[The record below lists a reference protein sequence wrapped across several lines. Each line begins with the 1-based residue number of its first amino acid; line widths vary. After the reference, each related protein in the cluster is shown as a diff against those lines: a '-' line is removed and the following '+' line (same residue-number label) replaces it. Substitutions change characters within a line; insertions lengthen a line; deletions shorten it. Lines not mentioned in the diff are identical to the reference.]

1 MKTMN
6 LARALLAGLLSA
18 IGRTVPGL
26 MFVAAL
32 AFTTG
37 MFAASAPA
45 FSSIAHTWVASNG
58 SDSASCGGRMITPC
72 QTFLAAYNNTDAG
85 GEITCVDSGN
95 FGGLTISKSVTINCE
110 SSIGSSL
117 VTGGVSPISI
127 NGSSL
132 NVTLRGLDL
141 DGASTTLGTICSG
154 PSASLLTF
162 VGSGTLH
169 LQKMKIRRLTGP
181 SCGVQFTPNDTATLD
196 ITDCDI
202 TDNGGSGL
210 GAGIYV
216 QPASGVTAH
225 VSIDHSRIN
234 NNYFGVLFDGTQGGI
249 IRGAIHDSV
258 VSGNIQDGIMVSA
271 TNSSLAVDNT
281 IVSGNGAG
289 VLIKPYANGSMTATF
304 DRVTISNNMGGGLK
318 TDTTNG
324 SVNVDISNSTIGNN
338 GGNGL
343 NAVGGAGGPNVLN
356 LSHDVIAS
364 NRTAGLQANGV
375 SAAAFVDTTLF
386 DTNTLGATA
395 SVAGGR
401 LLTYGNNRVVGPI
414 GSGFPSSVP
423 LQ

>member
-181 SCGVQFTPNDTATLD
+181 SCGVQFTPNGTATLD
-196 ITDCDI
+196 VTDCDI

-281 IVSGNGAG
+281 IVSSNGAG
-289 VLIKPYANGSMTATF
+289 VLIKPDANGSVTATF
-304 DRVTISNNMGGGLK
+304 DGVTIVDNTGGGVK
-318 TDTTNG
+318 TDSTNG
-324 SVNVDISNSTIGNN
+324 LVSVDISNSNISNN
-338 GGNGL
+338 AGNGM
-343 NAVGGAGGPNVLN
+343 NAVGGVGGTNMLN
-356 LSHDVIAS
+356 IKNSVIARNGS
-364 NRTAGLQANGV
+364 AGVQANGAN
-375 SAAAFVDTTLF
+375 AAALIDMTLL
-386 DTNTLGATA
+386 DSNTAGATSA
-395 SVAGGR
+395 VAGGR
-401 LLTYGNNRVVGPI
+401 LLTYGNNHIVGSA
-414 GSGFPSSVP
+414 GSGFTGTAPS
-423 LQ
+423 Q